1 MKDISYVI
9 YKSFGIWFYGKI
21 YKLKLPILTKGGDGM
36 EGFSNWIRWF
46 IIILLII
53 SVFLEGYFNYGITL
67 ALIYL
72 LLRAPLTYTKPNK
85 K

>member
-1 MKDISYVI
+1 
-9 YKSFGIWFYGKI
+9 
-21 YKLKLPILTKGGDGM
+21 M